1 MAFFNALLFH
11 AKIYLNV
18 YWMCVFFFLE
28 YKMKLV
34 NFVCTVRE
42 RSFGIANGQDKETCS
57 RLFCFFFCSS
67 VATLYVGPSRMSGAG
82 DDIMGMALVDI
93 LC

>member
-18 YWMCVFFFLE
+18 YLMCVFFFLE

-57 RLFCFFFCSS
+57 RLFCFFFARLSRRY
-67 VATLYVGPSRMSGAG
+67 TLVHPECL
-82 DDIMGMALVDI
+82 ALEMI
-93 LC
+93 SWEWR